1 MSKLSQENIDA
12 IIKDGEDLFCDI
24 EGFLEARGYEHDLA
38 VEVADAAQEKLRSV
52 MEVEEGFRFYKQ

>member
-24 EGFLEARGYEHDLA
+24 EGWRLQGVIAPSR
-38 VEVADAAQEKLRSV
+38 
-52 MEVEEGFRFYKQ
+52 